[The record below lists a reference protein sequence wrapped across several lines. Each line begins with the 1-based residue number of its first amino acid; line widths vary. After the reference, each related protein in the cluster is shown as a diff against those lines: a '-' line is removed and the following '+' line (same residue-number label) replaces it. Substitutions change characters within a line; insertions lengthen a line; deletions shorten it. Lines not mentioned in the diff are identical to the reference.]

1 MRTLNQVELERK
13 NVIELF
19 ELSNNIFQDVK
30 RKEKKLAL
38 PIDHEDL
45 FDELMELDLFHISVS
60 SEIDRRTNKVMCK
73 VGNIN
78 INLN

>member
-19 ELSNNIFQDVK
+19 ELSNEIFQDVK
-30 RKEKKLAL
+30 QKEKRLAL

-45 FDELMELDLFHISVS
+45 FDELMELDLSHIAVAA
-60 SEIDRRTNKVMCK
+60 EIGRRTNKVMSK